1 MKGKKL
7 NKDESYRQMTG
18 LEQVRLKCD
27 GLGEYLNP
35 NNPLRSTNEA
45 ILSLRISILT
55 SSKLEQADATK

>member
-1 MKGKKL
+1 MKGEKL
-7 NKDESYRQMTG
+7 NKDEAYRVMTG

-35 NNPLRSTNEA
+35 NNPLRRATEA

-55 SSKLEQADATK
+55 SSKSELADAIK

>member
-7 NKDESYRQMTG
+7 NKDEAYRVITG

-27 GLGEYLNP
+27 DLGEYLNP

-55 SSKLEQADATK
+55 SSKLE